1 MQLDSFA
8 GAALKQTED
17 GGVWL
22 QGGFFLSEQIG
33 TRKRRIMGQGNR
45 RLLILNWQA
54 QRLPYNSA

>member
-22 QGGFFLSEQIG
+22 EGGFFLSEQVG
-33 TRKRRIMGQGNR
+33 TRTAATTITKKSQ
-45 RLLILNWQA
+45 
-54 QRLPYNSA
+54 